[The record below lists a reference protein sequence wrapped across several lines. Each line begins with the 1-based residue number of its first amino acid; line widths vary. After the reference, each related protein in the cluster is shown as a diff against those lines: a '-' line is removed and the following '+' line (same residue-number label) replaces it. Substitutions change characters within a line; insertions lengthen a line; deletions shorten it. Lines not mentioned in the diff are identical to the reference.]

1 MTVTIHK
8 LTTRCRS
15 PRGVERSGALVERVA
30 RGLLASEL
38 GAHLGPSLDRLPAV
52 TRLKQLRVRLQIP
65 SRKLDAMN
73 LASAWARAFT
83 VALHKALAYPP
94 GDGVISS
101 RRYESA
107 AAYKAAMLHHIAT
120 KGLAACWEF
129 PELEAWRGS
138 SPAQAALGE
147 LLKDPRLIADIAAQL
162 DRQGWL
168 EPLLAWWDELSL
180 ERVMRAVA
188 GDDRPAGLSLEDL
201 VELGLAAGAAGGL
214 RLEWAFAGRRQAIR
228 FWVRLYPRFP
238 LRGVWHGLR
247 LLQRFLEVPALL
259 MLRDPA
265 LLTDAIPFPPW
276 CEAIVSTGAIT
287 NPAGRPSGAG
297 STPAG
302 LLGALESLRSLVPSA
317 ASSLSAGRSGAAL
330 KWIVCDGAGVMLMLS
345 VVQRLDLWRFA
356 RKPAFAGFGGPRA
369 LSFLLAGIGMTLL
382 KRWNLT
388 DPVDPAVALFAGIF
402 SEPDVAGMRHFF
414 SETNPSAVA
423 EFVQAETW
431 TEALD
436 RAATELARCFA
447 SRVRG
452 FRQASREAVVKQ
464 FLRVRGR
471 VLVED
476 TRVLVVLEPTPWAV
490 ALQLSGMDDP
500 LEGVEWLEPR
510 RVEFVL
516 EGL

>member
-1 MTVTIHK
+1 MTLTIHK
-8 LTTRCRS
+8 LSTRCRS
-15 PRGVERSGALVERVA
+15 PRGVERPDALVEDVA
-30 RGLLASEL
+30 RGLLGSEL

-52 TRLKQLRVRLQIP
+52 TRLKQLHVRLKIP
-65 SRKLDAMN
+65 SRNLNTMN

-83 VALHKALAYPP
+83 LALHKALAYPP

-101 RRYESA
+101 RRYESN
-107 AAYKAAMLHHIAT
+107 AAYKAAMLQHIAT
-120 KGLAACWEF
+120 KGLAASWEF
-129 PELEAWRGS
+129 PELEAWSGS

-147 LLKDPRLIADIAAQL
+147 LLKDTKLIAELAAQL

-168 EPLLAWWDELSL
+168 EPLLALWDELSL

-188 GDDRPAGLSLEDL
+188 GDDSPAGFSLDDL
-201 VELGLAAGAAGGL
+201 VELGLAAAAAGGL

-228 FWVRLYPRFP
+228 LWVRLYPRFP

-259 MLRDPA
+259 MLRDPT
-265 LLTDAIPFPPW
+265 LLADAIPFPPW
-276 CEAIVSTGAIT
+276 CEAIVRAGAIT
-287 NPAGRPSGAG
+287 NPAGSPSGARSAPTG
-297 STPAG
+297 LAG
-302 LLGALESLRSLVPSA
+302 ILESLRSLVPSA
-317 ASSLSAGRSGAAL
+317 ASPLSAGRSVASV
-330 KWIVCDGAGVMLMLS
+330 KWIVSDYAGVMLMLS
-345 VVQRLDLWRFA
+345 VVQRLDLSRVA
-356 RKPAFAGFGGPRA
+356 RTPAFAGFGGPRA
-369 LSFLLAGIGMTLL
+369 LSFLLAGIGMTLF

-388 DPVDPAVALFAGIF
+388 DPVDPVVALFAGIV
-402 SEPDVAGMRHFF
+402 SEPDVARMRQFF
-414 SETNPSAVA
+414 SEADASAVA

-490 ALQLSGMDDP
+490 ALHLSGMDDP
-500 LEGVEWLEPR
+500 LEEVEWLEPR